1 MSKEERRKIMQSVRS
16 QSKLENL
23 VSRELWK
30 KGYRFRK
37 NARSLYGTPDIS
49 IKKYKIVIF
58 VDSCFWHQCPIH
70 GRIPKSNQD
79 FWVEK
84 LNRNKER
91 DVEVN
96 EYYKKNGWHIIRI
109 WEHDIKEDLDKI
121 VNELADFIEKI
132 KKSKK

>member
-1 MSKEERRKIMQSVRS
+1 MADIVSKEERRKIMQSVRS

-96 EYYKKNGWHIIRI
+96 KHYKKNGWHVIRI
-109 WEHDIKEDLDKI
+109 
-121 VNELADFIEKI
+121 
-132 KKSKK
+132 